1 MNIRSTEA
9 ADADLLDI
17 ARRFE
22 TERPGLGEAFFAA
35 YRGAAEN
42 IERFPRMYPETDD
55 GFPGIETRNAILERF
70 GFRVIYWVRATEVVI
85 LAVWRGSRRPGSW
98 NHRLLDHN

>member
-9 ADADLLDI
+9 ADADLLEI

-42 IERFPRMYPETDD
+42 IERFPRM
-55 GFPGIETRNAILERF
+55 
-70 GFRVIYWVRATEVVI
+70 
-85 LAVWRGSRRPGSW
+85 
-98 NHRLLDHN
+98 